1 MPRRLDSRL
10 TRRELALL
18 HIWPK
23 DLGLDEQVREDI
35 QRQVTGRESCRD
47 MRYGDYLALQQ
58 HYKLLGAQS
67 GGGRAPGAS
76 KSLRAL
82 YAALEQRGEVAGKAT
97 VAQLKKIVRM
107 LDLPVGGEEE
117 FLGRALK
124 AYVGVINWRWLDPGR
139 AHDMIEALK
148 ARQTRGRRRRA

>member
-1 MPRRLDSRL
+1 MPRRLTSRL
-10 TRRELALL
+10 ERKELALL

-47 MRYGDYLALQQ
+47 MRYADFLALKQ
-58 HYKLLGAQS
+58 HYRLLGAKTD
-67 GGGRAPGAS
+67 GGRAPGAS

-82 YAALEQRGEVAGKAT
+82 YGDIERRGEVLGKAT
-97 VAQLKKIVRM
+97 VPQIKKIVRM
-107 LDLPVGGEEE
+107 LELPVGGEEE
-117 FLGRALK
+117 FLNRALK
-124 AYVGVINWRWLDPGR
+124 AYVGVINWRWLDTRR

-148 ARQTRGRRRRA
+148 DRQARGKRRRA